1 MRNQTKV
8 LTIMAVIAILAVVT
22 GSVLLFGYA
31 VAALS
36 LSAVV
41 YVGGR
46 KLVNYFRNRRAGRP
60 TASRPIGSI
69 RPDRV
74 DTPRAA

>member
-1 MRNQTKV
+1 MKNQTRV
-8 LTIMAVIAILAVVT
+8 LTVMAVIAILAVAT

-31 VAALS
+31 VAVLS

-46 KLVNYFRNRRAGRP
+46 KLVSYFRNRRAGRP
-60 TASRPIGSI
+60 TPASVPGSI
-69 RPDRV
+69 TSSRT
-74 DTPRAA
+74 DTRRAA